1 MKKQRTKKAT
11 VGEKVVDWFC
21 ESVHEGNV
29 FNDAPNDRENGRSG
43 QSLARRIDSAIAAE
57 RRRGDRRV
65 LEERERCAKIV
76 EGSSLLNSE
85 ESRHIANQI
94 RSGK

>member
-11 VGEKVVDWFC
+11 VGDKVVDWFC

-43 QSLARRIDSAIAAE
+43 QSLARRIDSALT
-57 RRRGDRRV
+57 RRDTR
-65 LEERERCAKIV
+65 AIKIV
-76 EGSSLLNSE
+76 NNRLGADTQAAKDIISM
-85 ESRHIANQI
+85 I
-94 RSGK
+94 RSTP